1 MGKVRVA
8 VVGVGYLGQFHAEK
22 YAKIEEAELV
32 GVVDIDVSRARKIA
46 KRYRTQPFFHHSDL
60 FNKVQAVSVAVPT
73 YLHHSITKD
82 LFLQGIDVLLEKP
95 IASTLEETD
104 ELIGLA
110 KSKGLVLQV
119 GHLER
124 FNGALIASE
133 KMVQNPVFIESH
145 RLGPF
150 SGRGI
155 DVSIVL
161 DLMIHDIDILLNLLN
176 SKVKQI
182 HAIGLPILTP
192 CVDIA
197 NAWIEFENGC
207 VANLTA
213 SRVSKEKTRRT
224 RIFQSN
230 GTLTIDYLTQ
240 KASFTKKTA
249 PSKRKEIP
257 EMVTEEIPVIK
268 VDPLETEIR
277 SFLESVKERSNVQ
290 VSGRDGKRALEV
302 AFQIIEKIGRGP
314 EKKEW
319 GGVHPPTRS
328 RASFFGCGRGTSG
341 KEGDEDPLS
350 RLFPFRRGINRGPS
364 QTSAHSESLA
374 GIEKVLRSGEAGSD
388 HLDRLS

>member
-1 MGKVRVA
+1 MA

-22 YAKIEEAELV
+22 YAQIEEAELV
-32 GVVDIDVSRARKIA
+32 GVVDIDVSRAREIA
-46 KRYRTQPFFHHSDL
+46 KRYHTQPFFHHADL

-73 YLHHSITKD
+73 HLHHSITKD

-110 KSKGLVLQV
+110 ESKGLVLQV
-119 GHLER
+119 GHVER
-124 FNGALIASE
+124 FNGALMASE

-161 DLMIHDIDILLNLLN
+161 DLMIHDIDILLNLLK
-176 SKVKQI
+176 SEVKQI

-192 CVDIA
+192 CLDVA

-240 KASFTKKTA
+240 KASFTKKMA
-249 PSKRKEIP
+249 PSERKEIP

-277 SFLESVKERSNVQ
+277 SFLNSVKERSDVR
-290 VSGRDGKRALEV
+290 VSGRDGKRALAV
-302 AFQIIEKIGRGP
+302 AFQIIEKIGTGP

-319 GGVHPPTRS
+319 GGR
-328 RASFFGCGRGTSG
+328 
-341 KEGDEDPLS
+341 
-350 RLFPFRRGINRGPS
+350 
-364 QTSAHSESLA
+364 
-374 GIEKVLRSGEAGSD
+374 
-388 HLDRLS
+388 